1 MFSISRSN
9 IIGNGKGFN
18 ITYGNWIPSFKG
30 LQILKKDHLKPGIS
44 MVNDLLS
51 KENQCWKEEVIN
63 NNFIS
68 IEREAILQIP
78 ITNMEE
84 DDSLCWM
91 GTKDGD
97 YTVSPAITGSM
108 NGKKIS
114 MKDPLLKRT

>member
-1 MFSISRSN
+1 
-9 IIGNGKGFN
+9 
-18 ITYGNWIPSFKG
+18 
-30 LQILKKDHLKPGIS
+30 